1 MFTIVGNHGTE
12 NDLAELMH
20 DFYER
25 VCLWLGAASV
35 QKPREPV

>member
-1 MFTIVGNHGTE
+1 MFTIVSKHGTE

-25 VCLWLGAASV
+25 VCLRLGATFA
-35 QKPREPV
+35 QRPREPV